1 MLSFVDRFP
10 SRCKDF
16 AGTVRGAIRQARAN
30 KAVRPYQIKNAKAFP
45 SKGEKKK
52 SYAID
57 RPFRTYFES
66 IGLSFFMRRAK

>member
-16 AGTVRGAIRQARAN
+16 ARTVRGAIRQARAN

-45 SKGEKKK
+45 SKGEKKELC
-52 SYAID
+52 Y
-57 RPFRTYFES
+57 
-66 IGLSFFMRRAK
+66 

>member
-1 MLSFVDRFP
+1 MLSFVDWFP

-45 SKGEKKK
+45 SKGEKKR
-52 SYAID
+52 AMLLTD
-57 RPFRTYFES
+57 PFVLTS
-66 IGLSFFMRRAK
+66 NQ

>member
-16 AGTVRGAIRQARAN
+16 ARTVRGAIRQARAN

-57 RPFRTYFES
+57 RPFRIYFES